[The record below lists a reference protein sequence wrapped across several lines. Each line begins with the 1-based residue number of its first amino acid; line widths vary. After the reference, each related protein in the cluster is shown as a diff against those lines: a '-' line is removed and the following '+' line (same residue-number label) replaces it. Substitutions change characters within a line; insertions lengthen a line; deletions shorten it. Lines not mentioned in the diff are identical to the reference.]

1 MNVTSRGRYAL
12 RVMMD
17 LAQHADEGFVSLATL
32 GERQSIS
39 TKYLEAIAASLR
51 KAGLVESS
59 RGKEGGYRLARS
71 PADYSVGEILSSVED
86 SLAPVACMRL
96 DAVACE
102 RAEEC
107 RTLPMW
113 MELDLEENLK
123 GRKIGEE
130 PLSHGFAV
138 TAPLAGEPIK
148 ILL

>member
-113 MELDLEENLK
+113 MELDAITRAYLDSVRLTDLLS
-123 GRKIGEE
+123 GERWKK
-130 PLSHGFAV
+130 
-138 TAPLAGEPIK
+138 T
-148 ILL
+148 